1 MDYEYYLGPN
11 YKQNERKIKRVSTIV
26 SNHVSWIDP
35 VVLIKNVYPA
45 FSPSS
50 EFRNVPILC
59 KLINTLDSIYIP
71 RGGSTENKAKA
82 LQAIG
87 DRQQLIEET
96 GKYSP
101 FLIFAEGGTT
111 NNTGIIKFKKGAFYS
126 ERVVRP
132 IFMKYYYSTLSPS
145 YDTI

>member
-82 LQAIG
+82 L
-87 DRQQLIEET
+87 
-96 GKYSP
+96 
-101 FLIFAEGGTT
+101 
-111 NNTGIIKFKKGAFYS
+111 
-126 ERVVRP
+126 
-132 IFMKYYYSTLSPS
+132 
-145 YDTI
+145 